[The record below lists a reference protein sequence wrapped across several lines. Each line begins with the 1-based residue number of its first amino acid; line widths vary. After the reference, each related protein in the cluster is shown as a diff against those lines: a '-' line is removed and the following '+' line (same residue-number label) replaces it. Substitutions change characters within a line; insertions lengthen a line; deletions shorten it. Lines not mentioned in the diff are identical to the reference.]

1 MLRNHFRKKSYQT
14 RKKMLKVFNDT
25 IVIDDNHTQV
35 VSSSFFSPEEP
46 RKKCKLETRM
56 TLGPDFLENKF
67 YRSLKF
73 SCHEKLIQKRWAI
86 FQNFYSWIINK
97 IKKTYVTWQFGN
109 IGVYQIKN
117 WIFATLLTFFCLSF
131 SHESKIW
138 GNEII
143 SFPEN
148 PDLGCAHLV
157 LPVWHF
163 SVVPPPP
170 VTGRVH
176 SWWRLTWRDDVGEVL
191 KIKLA
196 IFFYFN
202 GLLILR
208 R

>member
-1 MLRNHFRKKSYQT
+1 
-14 RKKMLKVFNDT
+14 MLKVLC
-25 IVIDDNHTQV
+25 ILIDDNHTQV
-35 VSSSFFSPEEP
+35 VSSSFFTQKSQE
-46 RKKCKLETRM
+46 KKCKLETRM

-67 YRSLKF
+67 SRSLKF
-73 SCHEKLIQKRWAI
+73 SCHEKLSQKRWAI
-86 FQNFYSWIINK
+86 FQNFYSWIINFTKKK
-97 IKKTYVTWQFGN
+97 IFGN
-109 IGVYQIKN
+109 IGVYCLPNQELNFSNIAN
-117 WIFATLLTFFCLSF
+117 FFGLSF
-131 SHESKIW
+131 SRESKIW

-196 IFFYFN
+196 IFFISMAY
-202 GLLILR
+202 LY
-208 R
+208 

>member
-1 MLRNHFRKKSYQT
+1 
-14 RKKMLKVFNDT
+14 
-25 IVIDDNHTQV
+25 
-35 VSSSFFSPEEP
+35 
-46 RKKCKLETRM
+46 M
-56 TLGPDFLENKF
+56 TLGLDFLKNKF
-67 YRSLKF
+67 SRSLKF
-73 SCHEKLIQKRWAI
+73 SCHEKLRQKRWAI
-86 FQNFYSWIINK
+86 FQNFYSWIINCT
-97 IKKTYVTWQFGN
+97 KKDICHLGIW
-109 IGVYQIKN
+109 K
-117 WIFATLLTFFCLSF
+117 TLVFTKSRIELLQHCFLFCLSF
-131 SHESKIW
+131 SRERKIW

-196 IFFYFN
+196 FFFISVDY
-202 GLLILR
+202 LY
-208 R
+208 